1 MMYLAS
7 PELNKT
13 PVGVVIAR
21 NQTGGRH
28 SGPTPVIGGDQTKQ
42 YISAQRDM
50 TSSLVYPAE
59 HSPPADANASVEDE
73 LFNAGA
79 TAKIMTSRVSMYL
92 RKGWREKLFYQL
104 DLLLDP
110 LEWDPQDIPLQAQ
123 SFDTFLKAI
132 CDVKPTKRPGIGISN
147 AGNLVA
153 GWRNSENGEDRVSLE
168 FEPSER
174 VLLIGSRV
182 IDGQTESFS
191 ARTVVRNLKKTL
203 ANMNCTHW
211 LGCG

>member
-7 PELNKT
+7 HEHNKT

-73 LFNAGA
+73 LFIAEWP
-79 TAKIMTSRVSMYL
+79 VSAVGSLDLHLL
-92 RKGWREKLFYQL
+92 RSLPLYCALEKLH
-104 DLLLDP
+104 
-110 LEWDPQDIPLQAQ
+110 
-123 SFDTFLKAI
+123 
-132 CDVKPTKRPGIGISN
+132 R
-147 AGNLVA
+147 
-153 GWRNSENGEDRVSLE
+153 
-168 FEPSER
+168 
-174 VLLIGSRV
+174 RV
-182 IDGQTESFS
+182 IFISTPIGN
-191 ARTVVRNLKKTL
+191 RRVK
-203 ANMNCTHW
+203 
-211 LGCG
+211 